1 MVRIVRRKEI
11 EINNIFEISFNKNR
25 KLEIAEEIIKSG
37 GIKIERILSTGQ
49 TTPKGKWLKGKKDE
63 WVILLKG
70 KAELLFYNNR
80 KMLLIEGDY
89 IFIPAGCK
97 HRVTYTSRKPHCV
110 WLAVHAKF
118 TD

>member
-11 EINNIFEISFNKNR
+11 KKNNIFGISFNKNSG
-25 KLEIAEEIIKSG
+25 LEIAEEIIKSG

-49 TTPKGKWLKGKKDE
+49 TTPEGKWLKGNNDE

-70 KAELLFYNNR
+70 KAELLFYNNQ
-80 KMLLIEGDY
+80 KMLLKEGDY
-89 IFIPAGCK
+89 IFIPHGCK

-118 TD
+118 ID